1 MKKLGFGAIGIILV
15 AVIYYFT
22 AGSAQITQEMKVRVN
37 TELTMI
43 EQNGFT
49 VQEREIKEKEEH
61 FVLSFDDPEKIR
73 KFFKKQGSELAL
85 EDAKALSGLK
95 IGVDLKYLNDTYS
108 ALSVELYPLNLPPA
122 MINDPDLDASDK
134 AFIVQLN
141 DMLKRKALL
150 VHVDFNKM
158 LSSFKGFVKDID
170 ETFSVETAVTLTLK
184 GATFK
189 GTIKDDRINTL
200 VQHIKNISI
209 LAGDELDIKLSKLKS
224 DYVLTGKSLYDST
237 YKYSIENIHISGK
250 QDTDTFSITLKS
262 IEGDNE
268 TAVKNDLASTK
279 IKLNIADL
287 TFMENDQ
294 KTRLIHTVFSFDVS
308 GLDMKILKELENI
321 DIENEEETN
330 KLIQALISSGVTM
343 EIPAFEVKKLEYKG
357 EEMDGFSLTSS
368 FEVNKS
374 ANFAAIQ
381 ANPFTALG
389 AVNAKTKIVLS
400 EVLFTLIAQDPRA
413 MMLAMI
419 IQPQVVNGK
428 KVYEVELKDGKL
440 TVNGKPML

>member
-22 AGSAQITQEMKVRVN
+22 AGSAHITQEMKVRVN

-43 EQNGFT
+43 EQNGFA

-73 KFFKKQGSELAL
+73 KFFKQQGSELAP

-158 LSSFKGFVKDID
+158 LSNFKGFVKDID

-189 GTIKDDRINTL
+189 GTIEDDRINTL
-200 VQHIKNISI
+200 VQYIKNIRI
-209 LAGDELDIKLSKLKS
+209 LAGDELDIKLSNLKS

-237 YKYSIENIHISGK
+237 YKYSIENIHINGK

-287 TFMENDQ
+287 IFMENDQ
-294 KTRLIHTVFSFDVS
+294 KT
-308 GLDMKILKELENI
+308 
-321 DIENEEETN
+321 
-330 KLIQALISSGVTM
+330 
-343 EIPAFEVKKLEYKG
+343 
-357 EEMDGFSLTSS
+357 
-368 FEVNKS
+368 
-374 ANFAAIQ
+374 
-381 ANPFTALG
+381 
-389 AVNAKTKIVLS
+389 
-400 EVLFTLIAQDPRA
+400 
-413 MMLAMI
+413 
-419 IQPQVVNGK
+419 
-428 KVYEVELKDGKL
+428 
-440 TVNGKPML
+440 

>member
-1 MKKLGFGAIGIILV
+1 MKKIGLGVIGIILV

-73 KFFKKQGSELAL
+73 KFFEKQGSELAL

-122 MINDPDLDASDK
+122 MINDPDLGASDK

-158 LSSFKGFVKDID
+158 LSNFKGFVKDID

-209 LAGDELDIKLSKLKS
+209 LAGDELDIKLSNLKS

-237 YKYSIENIHISGK
+237 YKYSIENIHINGK

-343 EIPAFEVKKLEYKG
+343 EIPAFEVKKLEYKE

-440 TVNGKPML
+440 TVNGKSML

>member
-22 AGSAQITQEMKVRVN
+22 AGSAHITQEMKVRVN

-43 EQNGFT
+43 EQNGFA

-73 KFFKKQGSELAL
+73 KFFKQQGSELAP

-158 LSSFKGFVKDID
+158 LSNFKGFVKDID

-189 GTIKDDRINTL
+189 GTIEDDRINTL
-200 VQHIKNISI
+200 VQYIKNIRI
-209 LAGDELDIKLSKLKS
+209 LAGDELDIKLSNLKS

-237 YKYSIENIHISGK
+237 YKYSIENIHINGK

-268 TAVKNDLASTK
+268 TAVANDLASTK

-287 TFMENDQ
+287 IFMENDQ
-294 KTRLIHTVFSFDVS
+294 KTRLIHTVFSFNIS

-330 KLIQALISSGVTM
+330 RLIQALISNGVTM

-381 ANPFTALG
+381 ANPFAALS

-400 EVLFTLIAQDPRA
+400 EALFTLIAQDPRA

-428 KVYEVELKDGKL
+428 KVYAVELKDGKL